1 MFLECI
7 FLSFSQTHIHNYVRE
22 SINTDLD
29 TVGKTY
35 LLEIPSEFSFA
46 MTYNSHFVPFSV
58 FFFFLFFSFLVL
70 SDMYLLYDPSRPPVQ
85 HSFASVS

>member
-35 LLEIPSEFSFA
+35 FLEIPSEFSVA
-46 MTYNSHFVPFSV
+46 MTHNSHFVPFSV
-58 FFFFLFFSFLVL
+58 FFFFSFLFLSFLGSFRHVL
-70 SDMYLLYDPSRPPVQ
+70 
-85 HSFASVS
+85 AI

>member
-7 FLSFSQTHIHNYVRE
+7 FLSFSQTHIYNYVRE

-35 LLEIPSEFSFA
+35 FLEIPSEFSFA

-58 FFFFLFFSFLVL
+58 SFFFSFLVL
-70 SDMYLLYDPSRPPVQ
+70 SDMFLLYDPGRPPVQ